1 MGSHWSREK
10 WEEEG
15 QTERDCSSFFVGII
29 FILKAFLFSF
39 PGTDQ
44 ALPIVL
50 LLMFLG
56 LDLFGGTQP
65 PISVSPNFFCSEPD
79 GIPVRKGR

>member
-1 MGSHWSREK
+1 MGGGRTDRK
-10 WEEEG
+10 G
-15 QTERDCSSFFVGII
+15 LLCSPFFVGII
-29 FILKAFLFSF
+29 FILKAFVFSF

-65 PISVSPNFFCSEPD
+65 PVSVSPNFFRSEPD
-79 GIPVRKGR
+79 EIPVRKGR